1 MKLVLPGLLR
11 DELMP
16 RIMAVAPEATIVWF
30 DQNGEPEAPITDAE
44 VLLRWFFSNEQ
55 LARLVRQM
63 PSLRWLHIP
72 RAGVEGS
79 LIPEVIER
87 DIIVTNSAG
96 VHAIPISEFV
106 MFFALSHVKQ
116 ARYLHQLQAAHQ
128 WREANLQLQELAG
141 TTMLI
146 IGLGHIG
153 QAIAERASAF
163 GMRVWGSRRTPRPV
177 ADVER
182 VVGEGEWRS
191 LLPAADFVVI
201 AAPLTPATRGMFGR
215 AELALMKPDAYLIN
229 IARGEI
235 VDEVALIEALRT
247 RRIAGAGLDV
257 FAQEP
262 LPPDSP
268 FWTLPNVFVTPH
280 ISWSSPHIRTRTL
293 DLFAANLRTFIYQQP
308 LQNVVDKRAGY

>member
-1 MKLVLPGLLR
+1 MKIVLPGLLR

-44 VLLRWFFSNEQ
+44 VLLRWFFSTEQ

-63 PSLRWLHIP
+63 PMLRWLHIP
-72 RAGVEGS
+72 RAGVDGS

-106 MFFALSHVKQ
+106 MFFALSHFKQ
-116 ARYLHQLQAAHQ
+116 ARYLHQLQVAHQ
-128 WREANLQLQELAG
+128 WREADLQLRELAG

-182 VVGEGEWRS
+182 VVGEGEWRA

-215 AELALMKPDAYLIN
+215 AELALMKPDSYLIN

-235 VDEVALIEALRT
+235 VDESALVEALRT
-247 RRIAGAGLDV
+247 
-257 FAQEP
+257 QQP

-293 DLFAANLRTFIYQQP
+293 DLFAANLRAFIYQQP

>member
-11 DELMP
+11 DELIP
-16 RIMAVAPEATIVWF
+16 RIEAVAPQATIVWY
-30 DQNGEPEAPITDAE
+30 DQHGEPEAPIADAD
-44 VLLRWFFSNEQ
+44 VLLRWFFTAEQ

-63 PSLRWLHIP
+63 PALHWLHIP
-72 RAGVEGS
+72 RAGVDGS
-79 LIPEVIER
+79 LIPEIVER

-106 MFFALSHVKQ
+106 MLFALSHVKQ
-116 ARYLHQLQAAHQ
+116 AARLHQLQAAHQ
-128 WREANLQLQELAG
+128 WREQDMQLRELAG

-146 IGLGHIG
+146 IGLGQIG
-153 QAIAERASAF
+153 QAIAERARAF
-163 GMRVWGSRRTPRPV
+163 GMRVWGSRRNPRPMPG
-177 ADVER
+177 VER

-191 LLPAADFVVI
+191 LLPQADFVVI
-201 AAPLTPATRGMFGR
+201 AAPLTPLTRGMFGR

-235 VDEVALIEALRT
+235 VDEAALIAALRD

-268 FWTLPNVFVTPH
+268 FWELPNVFVTPH
-280 ISWSSPHIRTRTL
+280 ISWSSPHIRARTL
-293 DLFAANLRTFIYQQP
+293 DIFARNLRAFVHNEPMI
-308 LQNVVDKRAGY
+308 NVVDKQAGY

>member
-11 DELMP
+11 DELLP
-16 RIMAVAPEATIVWF
+16 RIEAVAPQATIVWY
-30 DQNGEPEAPITDAE
+30 DQHGEPEAPIADAN
-44 VLLRWFFSNEQ
+44 VLLRWFFTTEQ
-55 LARLVRQM
+55 LACLVRQM
-63 PSLRWLHIP
+63 PALRWLHIP
-72 RAGVEGS
+72 RAGVDGS
-79 LIPEVIER
+79 LIPEIVER

-106 MFFALSHVKQ
+106 MLFALSHVKQ
-116 ARYLHQLQAAHQ
+116 AARLHQLQAAHQ
-128 WREANLQLQELAG
+128 WREQDMQLRELAG

-146 IGLGHIG
+146 IGLGQIG

-163 GMRVWGSRRTPRPV
+163 GMRVWGSRRNPHPMPS
-177 ADVER
+177 VER

-191 LLPAADFVVI
+191 LLPEADVVVI
-201 AAPLTPATRGMFGR
+201 AAPLTPLTRGMFGR

-235 VDEVALIEALRT
+235 VDEAALIAALRDC
-247 RRIAGAGLDV
+247 RIAGAGLDV

-268 FWTLPNVFVTPH
+268 FWELPNVFVTPH
-280 ISWSSPHIRTRTL
+280 ISWSSPHIRARTL
-293 DLFAANLRTFIYQQP
+293 DIFAQNLRAFVHNEPMI
-308 LQNVVDKRAGY
+308 NVVDKQAGY

>member
-11 DELMP
+11 DELLP
-16 RIMAVAPEATIVWF
+16 RIAAVAPDATIVWY
-30 DQNGEPEAPITDAE
+30 DRDGQPEAPIDDAE
-44 VLLRWFFSNEQ
+44 VLLRWFFTGEQ

-63 PSLRWLHIP
+63 PALRWLHIP
-72 RAGVEGS
+72 RAGVDGS
-79 LIPEVIER
+79 LIPEVLAR

-106 MFFALSHVKQ
+106 MLFALSHVKQ
-116 ARYLHQLQAAHQ
+116 ALHLHQLQAAHR
-128 WREANLQLQELAG
+128 WRDQDLQLRELAG
-141 TTMLI
+141 STMLI
-146 IGLGHIG
+146 IGLGQIG
-153 QAIAERASAF
+153 QAIAERAGTF
-163 GMRVWGSRRTPRPV
+163 GMRVWGSRRTPRPTPG
-177 ADVER
+177 VER

-201 AAPLTPATRGMFGR
+201 ATPLTPATRHMFGR

-235 VDEVALIEALRT
+235 IDEAALIEALRE

-280 ISWSSPHIRTRTL
+280 VSWSSPHIRSRTL
-293 DLFAANLRTFIYQQP
+293 DLFATNLRAFLQQQP
-308 LQNVVDKRAGY
+308 MINVVDKQAGY